1 MASNKTMADITTVAN
16 VTERPTNITI
26 EELNAI
32 ETSKHIGVLI
42 FCVAVMVVGILG
54 NLLVLIIYKVKFKR
68 TSARTYILALAG
80 ADLSV
85 CIIGMPYHVLDL
97 TMLLVYRYTYVCKV
111 LSFLIGACT
120 NSSIFILLVVGLDRY
135 MKVCRPLKKQ
145 IVDFGDR
152 RACLIAVVAA
162 IVLSIPNAILY
173 GHSTVSTEIKGVTG
187 VECFIDDNF
196 VGESFTISY
205 MGLIILVFI
214 MSLLYLMVIY
224 GFICAKIYQQDK
236 KDGEM
241 NLNKKRTGFCGC
253 LKQQDDDDDSGDESE
268 EIPSHADALEMS
280 PVQGNNKDEQ
290 KKTDENTPLA
300 EGDKAAKDSNVASN
314 DRIVKVT
321 TKDRPRQKAQN
332 QTSTGMIRHV
342 QNKEKHTRKITLM
355 MLTITVVFAISYL
368 PFIIISILTAMLE
381 DYWEDMSQ
389 VESVLNDLILRIYL
403 VNNAVNPIIYSFWD
417 LRFRRECLSLFLRM
431 CGGKKIDRKSRN
443 ITSTA
448 NSVCTRRTMLSKT
461 T

>member
-1 MASNKTMADITTVAN
+1 MGDAVVAN

-32 ETSKHIGVLI
+32 ETSKYIGVLI

-152 RACLIAVVAA
+152 RACLIAVATA

-196 VGESFTISY
+196 VGESFAISY
-205 MGLIILVFI
+205 MGLIIIVFI

-241 NLNKKRTGFCGC
+241 NLNKKKTGFCGC
-253 LKQQDDDDDSGDESE
+253 LKQQGDNSETESE
-268 EIPSHADALEMS
+268 KSPPGEIAIS
-280 PVQGNNKDEQ
+280 PTQCTNKYEQ
-290 KKTDENTPLA
+290 TVTDHGISSGEGEN
-300 EGDKAAKDSNVASN
+300 AAKEGNGISN
-314 DRIVKVT
+314 DPAENVT
-321 TKDRPRQKAQN
+321 PKDRSRQKTKN
-332 QTSTGMIRHV
+332 KTSTGMIRHAAAV
-342 QNKEKHTRKITLM
+342 DKEKHTRKITLM
-355 MLTITVVFAISYL
+355 MLTITAVFAISYL
-368 PFIIISILTAMLE
+368 PFIIISILTTMLD
-381 DYWEDMSQ
+381 DYWEDMGH
-389 VESVLNDLILRIYL
+389 VESVLSDLILRIYL
-403 VNNAVNPIIYSFWD
+403 VSNAANPIIYSFWD
-417 LRFRRECLSLFLRM
+417 LRFRRGCLALFRSF
-431 CGGKKIDRKSRN
+431 CGGKTIDRKSRN
-443 ITSTA
+443 MTSTA
-448 NSVCTRRTMLSKT
+448 ISWYSRRTVSSRMT
-461 T
+461 